1 MCGIVLDAL
10 VLAGLVMAL
19 NQDEAPGI
27 FKAILAAIGVAVV
40 GGLALYGLSLISA
53 LLALILVPLLFA
65 AAAGFVLWV
74 VFDTPPLKAAIG
86 GGVFAFYKLL
96 MIFILA
102 WMFSGAAA

>member
-19 NQDEAPGI
+19 NQDESPEI

-40 GGLALYGLSLISA
+40 GGLAFYGLALVSG
-53 LLALILVPLLFA
+53 LLALVLIPVLFA
-65 AAAGFVLWV
+65 AAAGFVLWL
-74 VFDTPPLKAAIG
+74 VFDTPPLKSAIG

-96 MIFILA
+96 MIFVFA
-102 WMFSGAAA
+102 WLFSGAAT